1 VYTNRNHK
9 QIPLAYLGTHR
20 NKHTGLGR
28 AFDQLTPT
36 NSSFSAQI
44 TRNTRPLQ
52 LSMFENKETTNISEL
67 GEFGLIEHLTKQF
80 IITKP
85 ETKLSIGDDAA
96 VIHMADK
103 QQVISTDML
112 IEDIHFDMMY
122 SPLVHIGYKSISS
135 SISDIC
141 AMNAKASQVLVS
153 VAMSSKYTLQAV
165 EELYTGIRAACEKYD
180 VELIGGD
187 TSSSVIGMCIS
198 VTVIGYVEEK
208 KIVTRSGAK
217 EGDLL
222 CVSGDLG
229 GAYMGLQI
237 LEREKQVFLT
247 NKEMK
252 PDLEGKDYIV
262 GRQLRP
268 EARKDIVDLFEELGI
283 QPSSMIDVSD
293 GLSSEVFH
301 LCKQS
306 NIGMKIYEDKLP
318 IDQQTY
324 DTAIEFNLA
333 PTTCAMNGGEDYEL
347 LFTVPQA
354 DFDKIKNSMDIS
366 IVGYCTAPHEGKEL
380 ITKSGNVVPLEA
392 QGWENFNLSVSK
404 EETSEES

>member
-1 VYTNRNHK
+1 
-9 QIPLAYLGTHR
+9 
-20 NKHTGLGR
+20 
-28 AFDQLTPT
+28 
-36 NSSFSAQI
+36 
-44 TRNTRPLQ
+44 
-52 LSMFENKETTNISEL
+52 MFENKETTNISEL

-85 ETKLSIGDDAA
+85 ETKLSIGDDSA

-198 VTVIGYVEEK
+198 VTVIGYAEEK

-306 NIGMKIYEDKLP
+306 NIGMKVYEDKLP